1 MLIYVIPVSLLI
13 LIASAGPAL
22 PGLISPPGGACLLHA
37 EHALPV
43 IAAASKSSSAI
54 RKRAVIRRPAARRTI
69 RARSSIRRPG
79 AAGRS
84 RIRKPASIR
93 RKAIRKPRVKAL
105 MKTKVRAKVRVP
117 AATSGNAKPGGN
129 AVITRLPQRGG
140 FRPAPEQPGGLGDK
154 NRMPREDIGGP
165 AGFGEKIDP
174 AVANLPKR
182 PGDSRVAPGTALGGA
197 AGPGGAGEDG
207 KPASAE
213 RDPNSV
219 TPGGGGGD
227 RDDTPSQNTG
237 GGGLGHE
244 SGHTEGGA
252 SPAGGEWGA
261 RSSAVAGDPRANDDV
276 IHNLTP
282 PPGVG
287 GGANINRGSG
297 SGQKA
302 GKGAVDGVLNLDA
315 TGRPRPGGAGSGR
328 FRPLPNTQPGVGQG
342 QDIMPEPG
350 DFRKNVE
357 KKDNPFGRVIIRPG
371 QGPRSP
377 DPVTQPPAGMD
388 GGSTMIR
395 STRNKPTLLEKRM
408 QHTDPAGGTGGAAA
422 R

>member
-1 MLIYVIPVSLLI
+1 MGCLQIFSGRPVRVRRSLARRGLRGTVGSLLVVRRQ
-13 LIASAGPAL
+13 AQCGSSGRSALGPGAGCG
-22 PGLISPPGGACLLHA
+22 PRRFGLS
-37 EHALPV
+37 
-43 IAAASKSSSAI
+43 AAAG
-54 RKRAVIRRPAARRTI
+54 I
-69 RARSSIRRPG
+69 RA
-79 AAGRS
+79 
-84 RIRKPASIR
+84 
-93 RKAIRKPRVKAL
+93 
-105 MKTKVRAKVRVP
+105 
-117 AATSGNAKPGGN
+117 
-129 AVITRLPQRGG
+129 
-140 FRPAPEQPGGLGDK
+140 
-154 NRMPREDIGGP
+154 
-165 AGFGEKIDP
+165 
-174 AVANLPKR
+174 
-182 PGDSRVAPGTALGGA
+182 DSAQ
-197 AGPGGAGEDG
+197 
-207 KPASAE
+207 S
-213 RDPNSV
+213 
-219 TPGGGGGD
+219 
-227 RDDTPSQNTG
+227 

-395 STRNKPTLLEKRM
+395 STRKPTLLEKRM